1 MKHRS
6 IAKLH
11 TTSTSA
17 LFLDRDG
24 TLNVR
29 LIDDYVKRPDE
40 FELIPGTLEALAM
53 LQPFFCRIFIV
64 TNQQGIGKGLMTEQD
79 LVNIHNPFLLQAKDA
94 GVNID
99 KIYFCPNLKSD
110 HSFYRKP
117 SIGMALQARRDY
129 PEISLKDSFMI
140 GDSRSDM
147 LFGRR
152 AQMTTI
158 LVGDETQIAHGDA
171 HLVDRYHPTLLQ
183 FAQSFVQEIN
193 PTSL

>member
-1 MKHRS
+1 MKHHS
-6 IAKLH
+6 IATLR
-11 TTSTSA
+11 TSPASA

-29 LIDDYVKRPDE
+29 LIDDYVKRPDQ

-64 TNQQGIGKGLMTEQD
+64 TNQQGIGKGLMTGND
-79 LVNIHNPFLLQAKDA
+79 LNAIHTPFLEQAQAA

-117 SIGMALQARRDY
+117 SIGMALQARREY
-129 PEISLKDSFMI
+129 PEVSLKDSIMI

-152 AQMTTI
+152 AQMATI

-171 HLVDRYHPTLLQ
+171 HLVDRYYPTLLQ
-183 FAQSFVQEIN
+183 FAQSFVQEN
-193 PTSL
+193 NTARL